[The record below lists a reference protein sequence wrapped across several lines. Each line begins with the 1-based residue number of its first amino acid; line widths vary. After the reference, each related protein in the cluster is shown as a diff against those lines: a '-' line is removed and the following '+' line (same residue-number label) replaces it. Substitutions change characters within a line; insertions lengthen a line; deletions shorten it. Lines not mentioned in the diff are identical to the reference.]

1 MNDFRYITAHSDL
14 VNESK
19 ELQKIPS
26 LAIDIECENNLHHFG
41 TYISLLQISSEKKN
55 WIIDVLLLKQINPL
69 IEIFEDQKI
78 QKIFH
83 DINFDLRI
91 ISHQF
96 SCKVRNFFDTQ
107 LAAEFLGK
115 QKISLGSLLK
125 EYFNL
130 EKEEKYQR
138 IDWTRRPLSNKMLL
152 YATQDS
158 AHLLELKRRL
168 ELELQEKH
176 RLSWVY
182 EECKYLE
189 SLPWE
194 FKEQSHLDIS
204 GVKSMT
210 PQQRAVL
217 HALFEARKV
226 LAKEI
231 DRPSFMIFSNK
242 LLITFAKNPP
252 ISWKTL
258 PGVHPLVRQRASFFS
273 ETVKKSSLENEENAR
288 TEHWHLTTEEYQKI
302 KMILEKRNEI
312 AEKLGIKGHLVLKEE
327 QVREMVVTKSLQK
340 LRPWQKELFAKEDI
354 NNIIP
359 DLKNDFS

>member
-19 ELQKIPS
+19 ELQKTPS

-158 AHLLELKRRL
+158 AHLLELKRKL

-189 SLPWE
+189 SLP
-194 FKEQSHLDIS
+194 
-204 GVKSMT
+204 
-210 PQQRAVL
+210 
-217 HALFEARKV
+217 
-226 LAKEI
+226 
-231 DRPSFMIFSNK
+231 FMIFSNK

-359 DLKNDFS
+359 DLKND